1 MVFNVR
7 DHMKDSSYIN
17 SKFLIIWIFKN
28 INILTKKIQ
37 RTKFCEGKYSIF
49 TYIL

>member
-1 MVFNVR
+1 MVFNVG

-17 SKFLIIWIFKN
+17 SKSLIIQIFKN

-37 RTKFCEGKYSIF
+37 RTKFF
-49 TYIL
+49 